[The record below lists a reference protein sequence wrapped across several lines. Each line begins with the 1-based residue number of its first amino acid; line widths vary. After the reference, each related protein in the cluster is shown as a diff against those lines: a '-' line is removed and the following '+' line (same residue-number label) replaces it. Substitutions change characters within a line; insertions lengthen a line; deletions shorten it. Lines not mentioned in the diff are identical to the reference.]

1 MLFFWDNKWDSN
13 PAKKEEKFGNNQ
25 ALIWDYKKL
34 STLYNHKTKSDL
46 RDGSKK
52 SVAAVCV
59 RVFYLSFPPGVLQ
72 YPLLHLGL

>member
-34 STLYNHKTKSDL
+34 STLYSHKTKSDL

-52 SVAAVCV
+52 VLLLFVSEYSTW
-59 RVFYLSFPPGVLQ
+59 VFLQ
-72 YPLLHLGL
+72 EFYSIHCYI

>member
-13 PAKKEEKFGNNQ
+13 PAKKRRE
-25 ALIWDYKKL
+25 IWKQPGSNLDYKKL
-34 STLYNHKTKSDL
+34 STLYSHKTKSDL

-59 RVFYLSFPPGVLQ
+59 RVFYLSFPTEVLQ